1 MSEPTLRDVQRWMK
15 SRIRPGGAQR
25 ISDAPLLNLQRGVAG
40 EARLAVYVE
49 GYLTRAQE
57 ALTEVYEAVHHA
69 LGDRTFVELSR
80 AYAYRHPSHD
90 YNLSLLGR
98 HLPEFLVT
106 SPLTARLPF
115 LPDLAALEWRVAQ
128 AFHAFDA
135 PPLDPRELAVHSL
148 DDWHAA
154 RLIFQPSVAVVISA
168 WPILD
173 IWEARTRPMSEIN
186 IDVVNRPQSVLVSR
200 QEWQVRCRLLERP
213 ACDVLRELLAGQSL
227 GTACASLATRYPGQA
242 LPVTTW
248 FTHWVHDGLVV
259 RCEAAATSRTT

>member
-1 MSEPTLRDVQRWMK
+1 MEPLSLREVQRWMK
-15 SRIRPGGAQR
+15 SRIRPDGAQR
-25 ISDAPLLNLQRGVAG
+25 MSRAPSLNRQRGVAG

-135 PPLDPRELAVHSL
+135 PPLDPRELAVRSL
-148 DDWHAA
+148 DDWQAA
-154 RLIFQPSVAVVISA
+154 HLIFQPSVAVVVSA

-186 IDVVNRPQSVLVSR
+186 IDVVNRPQDVLVSR

-213 ACDVLRELLAGQSL
+213 ACELLGTLLARQPL
-227 GTACASLATRYPGQA
+227 GLACAALAQRYPGHV

-248 FTHWVHDGLVV
+248 FTQWVHDGLVV
-259 RCEAAATSRTT
+259 RCEAAATSRAT